1 MKNDFFIFDNAIH
14 MYKLTEDNYDETY
27 GGGRKSTNALVE
39 YAKKYSRSGF
49 PYDDI
54 SDRELSVEDAYRL
67 MFEESD
73 TDIAM
78 AQTVPSHGGWKLGF
92 SPAENNYKLK
102 EAYPDR
108 VLFCGGVDPITHGR
122 YGAVT
127 EAIRQI
133 EEWGAVS
140 FKFYQA
146 HSGGVSWR
154 IDDPDVAYPIWEAC
168 LEHGVTNVQFHKGL
182 AFNTQHII
190 DLAPYDLERAAQ
202 DFPEMNFIVHHLGE
216 PFIDETIN
224 IASRYENIH
233 LALTAWIN
241 QYPVAPRAALHA
253 IGKCLLHVGP
263 DRLLWGSEAFVWPKV
278 QAYIDLFAEM
288 TMPEDLQ
295 DGYGYPELTDEVKA
309 KIFGLNYAAMMG
321 IDVAAK
327 TDELYGPSP
336 SPVPAP
342 ARKAVRRGRR

>member
-14 MYKLTEDNYDETY
+14 MYKLTEDNFDETY

-39 YAKKYSRSGF
+39 YAKKYSRPGF

-67 MFEESD
+67 MFDESD

-122 YGAVT
+122 YGAVK

-133 EEWGAVS
+133 KEWGAVS

-278 QAYIDLFAEM
+278 QAYIDLFADM
-288 TMPEDLQ
+288 KMPEDLQ
-295 DGYGYPELTDEVKA
+295 DGYGYPELTDDVKA
-309 KIFGLNYAAMMG
+309 KIFGLNYARVMG
-321 IDVAAK
+321 IDVEAK
-327 TDELYGPSP
+327 IEELYGKGSP
-336 SPVPAP
+336 TPE
-342 ARKAVRRGRR
+342 RKGVRRGRR

>member
-14 MYKLTEDNYDETY
+14 MYKLTEDNFDESY
-27 GGGRKSTNALVE
+27 GGGRQRTNALVE
-39 YAKKYSRSGF
+39 YAKKFSAPGY

-54 SDRELSVEDAYRL
+54 SDRELSVEDAYRI
-67 MFEESD
+67 MFDESD

-122 YGAVT
+122 YGAKK
-127 EAIRQI
+127 EAVRQI
-133 EEWGAVS
+133 KEWGAVS

-154 IDDPDVAYPIWEAC
+154 IDDPDMAYPIWETC
-168 LEHGVTNVQFHKGL
+168 LENGVNNVQFHKGL

-241 QYPVAPRAALHA
+241 QYPVAPRPALHA
-253 IGKCLLHVGP
+253 IGKCLLHVGA

-295 DGYGYPELTDEVKA
+295 EGYGYPELTDEIKA
-309 KIFGLNYAAMMG
+309 KIFGLNYAKMMG
-321 IDVAAK
+321 IDVEAK
-327 TDELYGPSP
+327 VQELYGKGSAD
-336 SPVPAP
+336 SAK
-342 ARKAVRRGRR
+342 KAVRRGRR

>member
-1 MKNDFFIFDNAIH
+1 VKDQYFVFDNAVH
-14 MYKLTEDNYDETY
+14 MYKLTEENLDPLY
-27 GGGRKSTNALVE
+27 GGGRQRTNALVE
-39 YAKKYSRSGF
+39 YAKMYSKEGY

-54 SDRELSVEDAYRL
+54 SDRELSVEDAYTML
-67 MFEESD
+67 FEKSD
-73 TDIAM
+73 TDLVM

-92 SPAENNYKLK
+92 SPAENNWKLK
-102 EAYPDR
+102 QAYPDR

-122 YGAVT
+122 YGAKA
-127 EAIRQI
+127 EMIRQI

-146 HSGGVSWR
+146 HGGGIHWN
-154 IDDPDVAYPIWEAC
+154 IDDRDVAYPLWETA

-182 AFNTQHII
+182 AFNNQHIR

-224 IASRYENIH
+224 IASRYPNIY

-241 QYPVAPRAALHA
+241 QYPVAPRQALHA
-253 IGKCLLHVGP
+253 IGKCLFHVGHE
-263 DRLLWGSEAFVWPKV
+263 RLLWGSEAFVWPDI
-278 QAYIDLFAEM
+278 QAYINLFAEM

-295 DGYGYPELTDEVKA
+295 DGYGYPELTPEIKA
-309 KIFGLNYAAMMG
+309 AIFGGNFARVMG
-321 IDVAAK
+321 IDIEKKKA
-327 TDELYGPSP
+327 ELG
-336 SPVPAP
+336 V
-342 ARKAVRRGRR
+342 G